1 MDGRN
6 LECVSRDG
14 EERRILNQAD
24 GFRKIFDANDEIR
37 NFFNQKNEEP
47 TKDDKK
53 LRRNKKERSRK
64 SVSPVKES
72 ILRLNRRTFQSDE
85 ILRMIKGRAR
95 SKSPPITVE
104 NLEAND
110 SVIAPENHADQFFT
124 NEETGVN
131 QYKPKVFSKT

>member
-1 MDGRN
+1 
-6 LECVSRDG
+6 
-14 EERRILNQAD
+14 
-24 GFRKIFDANDEIR
+24 
-37 NFFNQKNEEP
+37 
-47 TKDDKK
+47 
-53 LRRNKKERSRK
+53 
-64 SVSPVKES
+64 
-72 ILRLNRRTFQSDE
+72 
-85 ILRMIKGRAR
+85 MIKGRAR